1 MCVIR
6 YLDCIMWNL
15 WYYNN
20 TKIHVIQ
27 ISGNLYSIQIPQIDC
42 YYYYA
47 MVIICAA
54 ELKFITEY
62 SIYIVWLS
70 YAALKDSDEAFSH
83 VIFVYSQQC
92 MRISMA
98 LVREYDFRMLFYS
111 LNCDS
116 DC

>member
-1 MCVIR
+1 
-6 YLDCIMWNL
+6 
-15 WYYNN
+15 
-20 TKIHVIQ
+20 
-27 ISGNLYSIQIPQIDC
+27 
-42 YYYYA
+42 

-70 YAALKDSDEAFSH
+70 YAALKARDEAISH
-83 VIFVYSQQC
+83 VIFVYSQQY

-111 LNCDS
+111 LNWDS